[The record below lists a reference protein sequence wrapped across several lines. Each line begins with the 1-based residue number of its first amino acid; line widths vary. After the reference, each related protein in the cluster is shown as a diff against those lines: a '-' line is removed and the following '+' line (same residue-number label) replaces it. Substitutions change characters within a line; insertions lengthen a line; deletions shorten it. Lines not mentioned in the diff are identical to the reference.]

1 MTESKKIY
9 NAAKFLDEF
18 SLEVSLLILNGL
30 GYTLIGILFELN
42 KKIWWDTIHSQTL
55 GWILLIIVF
64 IANLILGIKLISK
77 KKSKN
82 GLIQK
87 NQKLSEKVQD
97 LENTIDE
104 LHKSNLEIF
113 NEHLAALFYKLN
125 LSENER
131 ISFYKYQNNKFHIV
145 GRYSSNP
152 KLNEKS
158 RQYYSSD
165 EGFISIAFQ
174 RGHFH
179 LNEGAPKFINGK
191 RQEYYNF
198 IRSKCE
204 IPIETLKAIK
214 TKSRSFYLYA
224 FKDRKGLKRN
234 SIIVF
239 ESLDSGK
246 FDRDEIDA
254 ILKNEKPKFLSFIE
268 RIESDLPDLKT
279 ANITGF

>member
-131 ISFYKYQNNKFHIV
+131 ISFYQYQNNKFHIV

-158 RQYYSSD
+158 R
-165 EGFISIAFQ
+165 
-174 RGHFH
+174 
-179 LNEGAPKFINGK
+179 
-191 RQEYYNF
+191 
-198 IRSKCE
+198 
-204 IPIETLKAIK
+204 
-214 TKSRSFYLYA
+214 
-224 FKDRKGLKRN
+224 
-234 SIIVF
+234 
-239 ESLDSGK
+239 
-246 FDRDEIDA
+246 
-254 ILKNEKPKFLSFIE
+254 
-268 RIESDLPDLKT
+268 
-279 ANITGF
+279 